1 MTSAHRSAVRLAL
14 VGLLAVGTSACAT
27 SGSASSPFSEGGR
40 AESVRIEVL
49 NLNFSDARLTALRD
63 GRRMSLGVVGGK
75 QEGQFTI
82 PWEYPQELRIEINLL
97 AGPTCQTESMPVDP
111 GDILELQIT
120 EIFSRSVCRW

>member
-1 MTSAHRSAVRLAL
+1 MTSAPGSTFRLAL
-14 VGLLAVGTSACAT
+14 VALLAFAASACAT
-27 SGSASSPFSEGGR
+27 SGSTANPFSEGGR

-63 GRRMSLGVVGGK
+63 GRRTSLGIVGGK

-97 AGPTCQTESMPVDP
+97 AGPTCQTEAMPVDP

-120 EIFSRSVCRW
+120 EIFSQSVCRW

>member
-1 MTSAHRSAVRLAL
+1 MTSAPWSAFRLAL
-14 VGLLAVGTSACAT
+14 VALLAFAASACAT
-27 SGSASSPFSEGGR
+27 SGSTSNPFSERGG
-40 AESVRIEVL
+40 AESVRIQVL

-97 AGPTCQTESMPVDP
+97 AGPTCQTEALPVDP

-120 EIFSRSVCRW
+120 EIFSQSVCRW